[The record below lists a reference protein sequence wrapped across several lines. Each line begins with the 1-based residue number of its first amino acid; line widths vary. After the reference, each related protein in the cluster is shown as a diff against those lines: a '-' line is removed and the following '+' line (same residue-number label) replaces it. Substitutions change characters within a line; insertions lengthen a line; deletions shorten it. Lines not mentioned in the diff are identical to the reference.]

1 MDRLDFIKDLE
12 KGLINGFGNRSK
24 NKDLFVRKGKRLLKC
39 RENGVFCSYLISPGL
54 QESCIGEG
62 LGNLEIGSFRMS
74 LHRIASLLDVCDR
87 RLQIIKRLF
96 HED

>member
-1 MDRLDFIKDLE
+1 M
-12 KGLINGFGNRSK
+12 
-24 NKDLFVRKGKRLLKC
+24 
-39 RENGVFCSYLISPGL
+39 FCSYLISAGL

-62 LGNLEIGSFRMS
+62 LGDLEIGSFRMS